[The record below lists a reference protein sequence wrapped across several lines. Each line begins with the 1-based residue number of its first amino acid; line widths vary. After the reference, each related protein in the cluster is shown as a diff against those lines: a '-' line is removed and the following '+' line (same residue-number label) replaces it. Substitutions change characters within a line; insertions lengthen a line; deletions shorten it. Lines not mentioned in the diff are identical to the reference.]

1 MKIGV
6 LGAGVSGLT
15 IGRLLQERG
24 CDVILFE
31 KNATAGGLARS
42 RFTNGLLYDPHG
54 GHIHNSKHPEDM
66 DWVFFFLTKE
76 NWQ

>member
-24 CDVILFE
+24 CEVILFE
-31 KNATAGGLARS
+31 KKCDCRRLGAFPFYKRS
-42 RFTNGLLYDPHG
+42 F
-54 GHIHNSKHPEDM
+54 I
-66 DWVFFFLTKE
+66 
-76 NWQ
+76 